1 MLLLELTCIREN
13 GKMMSLE
20 IKTVEGKILA
30 TIKDEDF
37 SQEKP
42 LSFHFYNDSKD
53 KTTGKTDIKW
63 LKKTGSN
70 KLVLN

>member
-1 MLLLELTCIREN
+1 M
-13 GKMMSLE
+13 LE
-20 IKTVEGKILA
+20 IKTVDGKVLA
-30 TIKDEDF
+30 TIDEKDF

-42 LSFHFYNDSKD
+42 LSFHLHNDSKD